1 MAKKD
6 YTELAKDIV
15 AHVGGKENV
24 IDLRHCVTRLRFR
37 LKDVAKADTDYL
49 KAREGVVTVVEAGGQ
64 YQVVIG
70 NHVPDVYAAVLQ
82 EGVAGVGVL
91 DVDEGDAGPKGS
103 LFDRFIDMIS
113 SIFQPTLGVLAAAGI
128 LKGLASL
135 LTALF
140 GWTAANSGVYVLLN
154 VAGDG
159 FFQFLPIV
167 LALTAAR
174 KFKVTEFIALA
185 LAAALVYP
193 GLSDMVTA
201 LGEAKAANFFGLPIS
216 LPAGGYLQ
224 TVMPIVLAVWV
235 TSYVEKWVRSWMPDV
250 VKLFMVPFV
259 TLLIMVPVTF
269 LAVGPV
275 ANTVSAWIGAAFG
288 AIYGFSP
295 VLYGVLL
302 GGLWQI
308 MVMFGLHWGLI
319 PLAIVELSQT
329 GTSFALVPAVLPSFT
344 QVGVLG
350 AIMLKTKEKKVK
362 GLSFPAFISAIFGVT
377 EPAIYGITLP
387 MKTPF
392 YLSCVISAIIGGYVG
407 FFKPISYVMGGL
419 GIFSFPAYV
428 NPQTGDLS
436 GMWVMIGG
444 AVLAV
449 VLSFIA
455 QMLVPVPTLYGQA
468 SESQSKEVVAE
479 PVADLKEISQEIV
492 ASPMTGQILD
502 LADVPDP
509 VFASGV
515 MGKGVAIQPT
525 EGLVLAPA
533 NAEVTL
539 VFPSKH
545 AIGLKTENGAELLIH
560 VGMDTVSLDGKG
572 FESFVSVGDKVSSGQ
587 QLLSFDLDVI
597 HEAGLPSVTPI
608 IVTNTDSF
616 EDVLV
621 TQDKQVTTGDYLLTA
636 VK

>member
-15 AHVGGKENV
+15 VHVGGKDNV

-49 KAREGVVTVVEAGGQ
+49 KVREGVVTVVEAGGQ

-70 NHVPDVYAAVLQ
+70 NHVPDVYAAVLAQ
-82 EGVAGVGVL
+82 GVSGVGSL
-91 DVDEGDAGPKGS
+91 DTDEGDVTDKGS

-140 GWTAANSGVYVLLN
+140 GWTAANSGVYLLLN
-154 VAGDG
+154 IAGDG
-159 FFQFLPIV
+159 FMQFLPIV

-201 LGEAKAANFFGLPIS
+201 LGEAKVANFFGLPIT

-224 TVMPIVLAVWV
+224 TVMPIILAVWV
-235 TSYVEKWVRSWMPDV
+235 TSYVERWVRSWMPDV
-250 VKLFMVPFV
+250 IKLFMVPFV
-259 TLLIMVPVTF
+259 TLLMMVPVTF
-269 LAVGPV
+269 LVIGPV
-275 ANTVSAWIGAAFG
+275 ANAASAGIGAAFS

-295 VLYGVLL
+295 ILYGVLL
-302 GGLWQI
+302 GGLWQV

-344 QVGVLG
+344 QVGALG
-350 AIMLKTKEKKVK
+350 AIMLKTKEQKVK
-362 GLSFPAFISAIFGVT
+362 SLSFPAFISAIFGVT
-377 EPAIYGITLP
+377 EPAIYGVTLP

-392 YLSCVISAIIGGYVG
+392 YLSCVVSAIIGGYVG

-428 NPQTGDLS
+428 NPKTGDLT

-449 VLSFIA
+449 VLSFIV
-455 QMLVPVPTLYGQA
+455 QMLVPVPALYAGADVQA
-468 SESQSKEVVAE
+468 EPVAE
-479 PVADLKEISQEIV
+479 PVAELKELAQEIV
-492 ASPMTGQILD
+492 ASPMSGQVISLT
-502 LADVPDP
+502 DVPDP

-515 MGKGVAIQPT
+515 MGKGLAIEPT
-525 EGLVLAPA
+525 DGVLVAPA
-533 NAEVTL
+533 NGEVTL

-545 AIGLKTENGAELLIH
+545 ALGLKTENGAELLIH
-560 VGMDTVSLDGKG
+560 VGMDTVSLEGQG
-572 FESFVSVGDKVSSGQ
+572 FINHVSVGDKVTSGQ
-587 QLLSFDLDVI
+587 ELLTFDLDVI
-597 HEAGLPSVTPI
+597 KAAGLPTITPI

-616 EDVLV
+616 TDILLTQETDV
-621 TQDKQVTTGDYLLTA
+621 TRGDYLLTTLN
-636 VK
+636 

>member
-6 YTELAKDIV
+6 YSELARDIV
-15 AHVGGKENV
+15 THVGGKENV
-24 IDLRHCVTRLRFR
+24 VDLRHCVTRLRFR
-37 LKDVAKADTDYL
+37 LKDVAKADTNYL

-70 NHVPDVYAAVLQ
+70 NHVPDVYAAVLEQ
-82 EGVAGVGVL
+82 GVSGVGAL
-91 DVDEGDAGPKGS
+91 DLDEGDTRPKGN

-135 LTALF
+135 LTAAF
-140 GWTAANSGVYVLLN
+140 GWTAANSGVYLLLN

-159 FFQFLPIV
+159 FMQFLPIV

-193 GLSDMVTA
+193 SLSDMVTA
-201 LGEAKAANFFGLPIS
+201 LGEAKAATFFGLPIT

-224 TVMPIVLAVWV
+224 TVMPIILAVWL
-235 TSYVEKWVRSWMPDV
+235 TSYVEKWVRSWIPDV

-259 TLLIMVPVTF
+259 TLLIMVPATF
-269 LAVGPV
+269 LAIGPV
-275 ANTVSAWIGAAFG
+275 ANAASAGIGAAFS

-295 VLYGVLL
+295 ILYGVLL
-302 GGLWQI
+302 GGLWQV

-344 QVGVLG
+344 QVGTLG

-362 GLSFPAFISAIFGVT
+362 SLSFPAFISAIFGVT

-392 YLSCVISAIIGGYVG
+392 YISCVISAIIGGYVG

-419 GIFSFPAYV
+419 GIFSFPAYA
-428 NPQTGDLS
+428 NPKTGDLS
-436 GMWVMIGG
+436 GMWIMIGG

-449 VLSFIA
+449 VLSFVA
-455 QMLVPVPTLYGQA
+455 QLLVPVPTLYGGQ
-468 SESQSKEVVAE
+468 SEAKAEPVAE
-479 PVADLKEISQEIV
+479 PVTPLKELAQDII
-492 ASPMTGQILD
+492 ASPMTGQVVS

-515 MGKGVAIQPT
+515 MGKGLAIEPT
-525 EGLVLAPA
+525 AGVVLAPA
-533 NAEVTL
+533 NGEITL

-545 AIGLKTENGAELLIH
+545 AVGLKTENGAELLIH
-560 VGMDTVSLDGKG
+560 IGMDTVSLDGQG
-572 FESFVSVGDKVSSGQ
+572 FTSQVSVGDKVVSGQ
-587 QLLSFDLDVI
+587 ELLTFDLEVI
-597 HEAGLPSVTPI
+597 KAAGLPTITPI

-616 EDVLV
+616 EDILL
-621 TQDKQVTTGDYLLTA
+621 TQDNQVTAGDYLLTT
-636 VK
+636 VH

>member
-6 YTELAKDIV
+6 YSELAKDIV
-15 AHVGGKENV
+15 AHVGGKDNV
-24 IDLRHCVTRLRFR
+24 VDLRHCVTRLRFR
-37 LKDVAKADTDYL
+37 LKDVSKADTAYL

-70 NHVPDVYAAVLQ
+70 NHVPDVYAAVLEQ
-82 EGVAGVGVL
+82 GVAGVGAL
-91 DVDEGDAGPKGS
+91 DVDEGDAGEKGN
-103 LFDRFIDMIS
+103 LFDQFIDVVS

-135 LTALF
+135 LTATL
-140 GWTAANSGVYVLLN
+140 GWSAANSGVYTLLN

-201 LGEAKAANFFGLPIS
+201 LGEAKAANFFGLPIT

-224 TVMPIVLAVWV
+224 TVMPIILAVWL
-235 TSYVEKWVRSWMPDV
+235 TSYVEKWVKSWMPDV
-250 VKLFMVPFV
+250 IKLFMVPFV
-259 TLLIMVPVTF
+259 TLLIMVPFTF

-275 ANTVSAWIGAAFG
+275 ANLASAWIGAAFS
-288 AIYGFSP
+288 AIYNFSP
-295 VLYGVLL
+295 IVYGFLL
-302 GGLWQI
+302 GGLWQV

-319 PLAIVELSQT
+319 PLAILEFSQT
-329 GTSFALVPAVLPSFT
+329 GTGTILVAAGLPNFT

-350 AIMLKTKEKKVK
+350 AIMMKTKEQKVK
-362 GLSFPAFISAIFGVT
+362 SLSVPAFISAIFGVT
-377 EPAIYGITLP
+377 EPAIYGITIP

-392 YLSCVISAIIGGYVG
+392 YISCVVSALVGAYVG
-407 FFKPISYVMGGL
+407 AFNVTGYAMGAL
-419 GIFSFPAYV
+419 GIFQFPSYV
-428 NPQTGDLS
+428 NPKTGDLT

-449 VLSFIA
+449 VLSFII
-455 QMLVPVPTLYGQA
+455 QLFVPVPTLYGP
-468 SESQSKEVVAE
+468 VAE
-479 PVADLKEISQEIV
+479 PVQAEETPQAVTPLKEASPALM
-492 ASPMTGQILD
+492 ASPMTGQVVA

-515 MGKGVAIQPT
+515 MGKGLAIKPS
-525 EGLVLAPA
+525 EGQVVAPA
-533 NAEVTL
+533 NAEVSL

-560 VGMDTVSLDGKG
+560 VGMDTVSLDGQG
-572 FESFVSVGDKVSSGQ
+572 FTSHVTVGEQVTNGQ
-587 QLLSFDLDVI
+587 LLLSFDLDVI
-597 HEAGLPSVTPI
+597 EAAGLPSITPI

-616 EDVLV
+616 TDILLTQETDV
-621 TQDKQVTTGDYLLTA
+621 TKGDYLLTTLN
-636 VK
+636 